1 MEQSTWTK
9 LDWVFELPLQYLAAL
24 EMPPN
29 AKYILCRRK
38 YATCG
43 HGALNLI
50 TASI

>member
-29 AKYILCRRK
+29 AKYILCRLP
-38 YATCG
+38 AFDLLFTLQP
-43 HGALNLI
+43 AV
-50 TASI
+50 